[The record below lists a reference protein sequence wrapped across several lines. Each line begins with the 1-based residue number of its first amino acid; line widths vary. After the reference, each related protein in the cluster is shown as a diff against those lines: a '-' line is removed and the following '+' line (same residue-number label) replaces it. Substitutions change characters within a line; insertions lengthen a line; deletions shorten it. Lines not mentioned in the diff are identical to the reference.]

1 MTSCS
6 RCGAR
11 LVREGSDVEC
21 QNGCDLNAPEPEEE
35 QHSEAVWDRS
45 LTEDY
50 RLSQVQAAA
59 RRLK

>member
-1 MTSCS
+1 MTSCP

-21 QNGCDLNAPEPEEE
+21 QNGCDLNAPDDDYSDENYSGPRGR
-35 QHSEAVWDRS
+35 EAEYESRHQQ
-45 LTEDY
+45 E
-50 RLSQVQAAA
+50 AA